1 MSVLFLTS
9 DLMIASQVEGAAER
23 CDVPLKVVASMDALA
38 QKCQADDISL
48 VLIDLGFVGLE
59 LKELVSSVKN
69 ARSAR
74 PAPTRPAIVAFGPH
88 VHANRLEA
96 ARAAG
101 CDEVMSRGALCAQI
115 DALLRR
121 YG

>member
-1 MSVLFLTS
+1 
-9 DLMIASQVEGAAER
+9 MIASQVEGAAGQ
-23 CDVPLKVVASMDALA
+23 CGVPLKIVASTEVLA
-38 QKCQADDISL
+38 QKCQAGEVTL
-48 VLIDLGFVGLE
+48 VLIDLGFAGLE
-59 LKELVSSVKN
+59 VKELVSSIEV
-69 ARSAR
+69 APAR
-74 PAPTRPAIVAFGPH
+74 PTIIAFGPH

-121 YG
+121 YTL

>member
-23 CDVPLKVVASMDALA
+23 CDVPLKVVASTEALA
-38 QKCQADDISL
+38 QKCQADEVTLI
-48 VLIDLGFVGLE
+48 LIDLGFAGLE
-59 LKELVSSVKN
+59 LKEIVSSVED
-69 ARSAR
+69 AGSAR
-74 PAPTRPAIVAFGPH
+74 PTVVAFGPH

-115 DALLRR
+115 DDLLRR

>member
-1 MSVLFLTS
+1 MSVLFLTN

-23 CDVPLKVVASMDALA
+23 CGTRLKVVASTEALA
-38 QKCQADDISL
+38 QKCQADEVML
-48 VLIDLGFVGLE
+48 VLVDLGFAGLD
-59 LKELVSSVKN
+59 LKELISSVEV

-74 PAPTRPAIVAFGPH
+74 PTIIAFGPH

-115 DALLRR
+115 DDLLRR
-121 YG
+121 HG